1 MAQQTFNRKNIYKD
15 FDVSFSFNPL
25 TGDIGSKT
33 DTNAINQSIRN
44 LINTNFYER
53 PFNPTFGCNIR
64 SLLFEPADVITI
76 LDIKSAINDSI
87 SNHEPRVS
95 LIDIFIQDNS
105 EVNAYNITIVYN
117 IISDNTV
124 AEFSTVLKRL
134 R

>member
-1 MAQQTFNRKNIYKD
+1 MPFVRKNIYKD

-25 TGDIGSKT
+25 TGDIGSKS

-64 SLLFEPADVITI
+64 ALLFEPADVITI
-76 LDIKSAINDSI
+76 LDMKSAINDAI

-95 LIDIFIQDNS
+95 LIDVIIQDNS
-105 EVNAYNITIVYN
+105 EVNAYNITILYN
-117 IISDNTV
+117 IVADNTV
-124 AEFSTVLKRL
+124 QEFSTVLKRL